1 MTTNKNTSK
10 KQLLAGLIS
19 GMILVGTS
27 ACNPTVETTAKA
39 GSVEKA
45 PVEAPP
51 PIVSIQEIKPESHNS
66 KITATG
72 TALPVR
78 ASFLSASVPGLI
90 MEIQVK
96 RGDRVKKNQV
106 LLRLDAGGFA
116 LGVQQ
121 AEAGLAAAEVGVRT
135 VEREL
140 KRFTRLRQSKA
151 VPGATVDKVQAQHD
165 GAVAQRDLAAVGLR
179 MARRALRD
187 ATQRAPYDGVITM
200 VLKEVGEYAPAMPPT
215 MLMKLVD
222 TSSLEVQAFLPER
235 EATFAKV
242 GAQAR
247 VRIDSADVERVGQVI
262 FVSDAIDPGVQN
274 FEIRVSVDNAD
285 GAIKAGAFARL
296 EILRQKIDQALLI
309 PKQAIARDQKDQPYV
324 LAEHD
329 GILQRIPVKLGE
341 HTDTRSLV
349 LEGLKPG
356 QRIVTSGLADLRHGQ
371 KVRVRAA
378 TQKEGQ

>member
-1 MTTNKNTSK
+1 MTTSRSK

-19 GMILVGTS
+19 GMIFVGTS
-27 ACNPTVETTAKA
+27 ACNPAVETTAKA
-39 GSVEKA
+39 GTVEKA
-45 PVEAPP
+45 PVEAPA

-90 MEIQVK
+90 MDIQVK
-96 RGDRVKKNQV
+96 RGDRVKKNQI

-215 MLMKLVD
+215 MLMKIVD

-356 QRIVTSGLADLRHGQ
+356 QRIVTSGLADLHHGQ

-378 TQKEGQ
+378 AQKEGQ

>member
-1 MTTNKNTSK
+1 MTTSTKK

-19 GMILVGTS
+19 GMILIGTS
-27 ACNPTVETTAKA
+27 ACNPAVETTAKA
-39 GSVEKA
+39 GTVEKA

-78 ASFLSASVPGLI
+78 SSFLSASVPGLI
-90 MEIQVK
+90 MDIQVK

-215 MLMKLVD
+215 MLMKIVD

-356 QRIVTSGLADLRHGQ
+356 QRIVTSGLADLHHGQ
-371 KVRVRAA
+371 KVRVRTA